1 MSVKMSD
8 ALRES
13 INDINEILYA
23 QKLIDKKE
31 YERVSAQFP
40 MAAVSTEMDG
50 RQFAQIRRKL
60 NLSQAALGQLL
71 GTSVSTISK
80 CIRQAWSSCF
90 DVNLTLENLEV
101 NRLKIP
107 FVILLRAWDILKS
120 LNSDC
125 KVFGIVELRKSIA

>member
-31 YERVSAQFP
+31 YERVSAQFS

-60 NLSQAALGQLL
+60 NLSQAALGQIL

-80 CIRQAWSSCF
+80 WECGTNPI
-90 DVNLTLENLEV
+90 
-101 NRLKIP
+101 IP
-107 FVILLRAWDILKS
+107 SVIVLMNVLDKHGLAVLM
-120 LNSDC
+120 
-125 KVFGIVELRKSIA
+125 

>member
-31 YERVSAQFP
+31 YERVSAQFS

-60 NLSQAALGQLL
+60 NLSQAALGQIRRFFGNMPRCRGSSGWYNSCSHHGSFRCVLL
-71 GTSVSTISK
+71 FSKAESMITI
-80 CIRQAWSSCF
+80 
-90 DVNLTLENLEV
+90 
-101 NRLKIP
+101 
-107 FVILLRAWDILKS
+107 
-120 LNSDC
+120 
-125 KVFGIVELRKSIA
+125 

>member
-1 MSVKMSD
+1 MNLRQLKEFKMSVKMSD

-60 NLSQAALGQLL
+60 NLSQAALGQIL

-80 CIRQAWSSCF
+80 WECGKNPI
-90 DVNLTLENLEV
+90 
-101 NRLKIP
+101 IP
-107 FVILLRAWDILKS
+107 SVIVLMNVLDKHGLAVLM
-120 LNSDC
+120 
-125 KVFGIVELRKSIA
+125 

>member
-40 MAAVSTEMDG
+40 MAAVSTEMDR

-80 CIRQAWSSCF
+80 WECGK
-90 DVNLTLENLEV
+90 NPT
-101 NRLKIP
+101 IP
-107 FVILLRAWDILKS
+107 SVIVLMNVLDKHGLAVLM
-120 LNSDC
+120 
-125 KVFGIVELRKSIA
+125 

>member
-31 YERVSAQFP
+31 YERVSAQFS

-60 NLSQAALGQLL
+60 NLSQAALGQIL

-80 CIRQAWSSCF
+80 WECGKHTI
-90 DVNLTLENLEV
+90 
-101 NRLKIP
+101 IP
-107 FVILLRAWDILKS
+107 SVIVLMNVLAKHGLAV
-120 LNSDC
+120 LM
-125 KVFGIVELRKSIA
+125 

>member
-31 YERVSAQFP
+31 YERVSAQFS

-60 NLSQAALGQLL
+60 NLSQAALGQIL

-80 CIRQAWSSCF
+80 WECGKNSI
-90 DVNLTLENLEV
+90 
-101 NRLKIP
+101 IP
-107 FVILLRAWDILKS
+107 SVIVLMNVLDKHGLAVLM
-120 LNSDC
+120 
-125 KVFGIVELRKSIA
+125 

>member
-23 QKLIDKKE
+23 QKFIDKKE

-40 MAAVSTEMDG
+40 MAEMDG

-80 CIRQAWSSCF
+80 WECGKNPI
-90 DVNLTLENLEV
+90 
-101 NRLKIP
+101 IP
-107 FVILLRAWDILKS
+107 SVIVLMNVLDKHGLAVLM
-120 LNSDC
+120 
-125 KVFGIVELRKSIA
+125 

>member
-40 MAAVSTEMDG
+40 MAASKEMDG

-80 CIRQAWSSCF
+80 WECGKNPI
-90 DVNLTLENLEV
+90 
-101 NRLKIP
+101 IP
-107 FVILLRAWDILKS
+107 SVIVLMNVLDKHGLAVLM
-120 LNSDC
+120 
-125 KVFGIVELRKSIA
+125 

>member
-31 YERVSAQFP
+31 YESVSAQFS

-60 NLSQAALGQLL
+60 NLSQAALGQIL

-80 CIRQAWSSCF
+80 WECGKNPI
-90 DVNLTLENLEV
+90 
-101 NRLKIP
+101 IP
-107 FVILLRAWDILKS
+107 S
-120 LNSDC
+120 
-125 KVFGIVELRKSIA
+125 GIVLMNVLDKHGLAVLM

>member
-40 MAAVSTEMDG
+40 MAAVSKEMDG

-60 NLSQAALGQLL
+60 NLWVHQFPLFQNGNAG
-71 GTSVSTISK
+71 
-80 CIRQAWSSCF
+80 
-90 DVNLTLENLEV
+90 
-101 NRLKIP
+101 KIQ
-107 FVILLRAWDILKS
+107 
-120 LNSDC
+120 
-125 KVFGIVELRKSIA
+125 

>member
-60 NLSQAALGQLL
+60 SQAALGQLL

-80 CIRQAWSSCF
+80 WECGKNPI
-90 DVNLTLENLEV
+90 
-101 NRLKIP
+101 IP
-107 FVILLRAWDILKS
+107 SVIVLMNVLDKHGLAVLM
-120 LNSDC
+120 
-125 KVFGIVELRKSIA
+125 

>member
-40 MAAVSTEMDG
+40 MAAVSKEMDG

-80 CIRQAWSSCF
+80 CECGKNPI
-90 DVNLTLENLEV
+90 
-101 NRLKIP
+101 IP
-107 FVILLRAWDILKS
+107 SVIVLMNVLDKHGLAVLM
-120 LNSDC
+120 
-125 KVFGIVELRKSIA
+125 

>member
-31 YERVSAQFP
+31 YERVSAQFS

-60 NLSQAALGQLL
+60 IYLRRRWGRSWVHQFPLFQNGNAG
-71 GTSVSTISK
+71 
-80 CIRQAWSSCF
+80 
-90 DVNLTLENLEV
+90 
-101 NRLKIP
+101 KIQ
-107 FVILLRAWDILKS
+107 
-120 LNSDC
+120 
-125 KVFGIVELRKSIA
+125 